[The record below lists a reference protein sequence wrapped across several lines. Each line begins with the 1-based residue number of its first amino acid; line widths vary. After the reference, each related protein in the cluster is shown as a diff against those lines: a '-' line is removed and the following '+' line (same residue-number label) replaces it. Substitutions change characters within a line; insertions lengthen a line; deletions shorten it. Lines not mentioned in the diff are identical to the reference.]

1 MNTPYCVITDAGREI
16 MRGVNVSGTTA
27 KSDPFTFTKIMLG
40 CGTYTAEQK
49 TESALRVMTAL
60 RTPKNNY
67 PISSVKRVNA
77 SNNLY
82 KLLLVFP
89 ALLSCCSYGI
99 CFLFR
104 FCSSIKVR
112 LRSFTSAIPLANLT
126 SNSCAF
132 NRFLFS
138 SYFFSHPKGIITDLV
153 FN

>member
-16 MRGVNVSGTTA
+16 MRGVNVSGTTV

-82 KLLLVFP
+82 KVSAIATNYNVATGTILVANGYNVTEIGKEAFKGCEQ
-89 ALLSCCSYGI
+89 LSEVVAP
-99 CFLFR
+99 
-104 FCSSIKVR
+104 KVR
-112 LRSFTSAIPLANLT
+112 VRSMFLYLMRATSSL
-126 SNSCAF
+126 
-132 NRFLFS
+132 
-138 SYFFSHPKGIITDLV
+138 
-153 FN
+153 